1 MEIPPHWGRIKTLC
15 GSDRR
20 VIVILSTA
28 TRREGSRA
36 TLPRGR
42 DSSLIAQ
49 NDKTLKLWRVSYN
62 RRNSPDPAFNQP
74 PAFSST
80 HVLPAR
86 TTSIVPIDSAEFD
99 PTTDPS
105 GHSTHP
111 DTTRTAKPPN

>member
-1 MEIPPHWGRIKTLC
+1 MEIPPHWGRVKTQC
-15 GSDRR
+15 GSNRR

-49 NDKTLKLWRVSYN
+49 NDKTLNLWRVRYN
-62 RRNSPDPAFNQP
+62 RRNSPDPAFNLP

-80 HVLPAR
+80 PALPSR
-86 TTSIVPIDSAEFD
+86 TTNGGSIDSVADD
-99 PTTDPS
+99 PTDDS
-105 GHSTHP
+105 IHH
-111 DTTRTAKPPN
+111 